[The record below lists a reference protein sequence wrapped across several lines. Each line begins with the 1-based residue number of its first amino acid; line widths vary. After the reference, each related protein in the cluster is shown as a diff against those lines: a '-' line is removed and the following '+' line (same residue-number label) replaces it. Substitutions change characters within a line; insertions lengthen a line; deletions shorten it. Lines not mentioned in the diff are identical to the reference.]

1 MDSNGWILCDV
12 NSQSN
17 VLSSR
22 FQVFQN
28 IYPQAAADG
37 VTVAVPRKEA
47 SGKTHRQAKQ
57 TAEVLYMVVDHLWPA
72 LMETSLYIY
81 LLTYQTWM

>member
-1 MDSNGWILCDV
+1 MVL
-12 NSQSN
+12 QS
-17 VLSSR
+17 
-22 FQVFQN
+22 
-28 IYPQAAADG
+28 
-37 VTVAVPRKEA
+37 AVPRKEA

-81 LLTYQTWM
+81 LLTYQTGM